1 MYLAGIYF
9 EPAHA
14 PLWAAVSG
22 PNDIDCF
29 RVIRLIDVGARGD
42 WWAGW
47 MRMKNAVDGPANGI
61 YLEHSAHLLIRVHE
75 VIVWAMPNILDQ
87 KDALDLPGRA
97 SQQAAGLLRRK
108 ATDVLE
114 HGLLMSDTQP

>member
-1 MYLAGIYF
+1 
-9 EPAHA
+9 
-14 PLWAAVSG
+14 
-22 PNDIDCF
+22 
-29 RVIRLIDVGARGD
+29 
-42 WWAGW
+42 
-47 MRMKNAVDGPANGI
+47 MKNAVDGPANGI